1 MKNAWKQSKNGMEVE
16 VETGIIDYLLLLV
29 FLVLVFLFYSLEI
42 IAQPFAFNQH
52 HFVFFVLHPQKY
64 E

>member
-1 MKNAWKQSKNGMEVE
+1 MEVE

-52 HFVFFVLHPQKY
+52 RFVFFVLHPQKN